1 MSVRDAPCSRERRLP
16 PGERERRCA
25 GSHVADVAQLV
36 GGGHRG
42 AGGARR
48 HQPQV
53 GRKDTVED
61 ISDPM
66 VYPQIIYFQFF

>member
-1 MSVRDAPCSRERRLP
+1 MSVRDAPCSRERQR

-25 GSHVADVAQLV
+25 GRHAADVAQLV

-48 HQPQV
+48 NQPQV

-66 VYPQIIYFQFF
+66 LYS